1 MKNERV
7 KVIGKRNKICKD
19 ILSSEIKKWKEKE
32 KEKIY
37 MREV

>member
-7 KVIGKRNKICKD
+7 KVIEKRNKICKD
-19 ILSSEIKKWKEKE
+19 ILSSEIKMEREGKRKK
-32 KEKIY
+32 Y